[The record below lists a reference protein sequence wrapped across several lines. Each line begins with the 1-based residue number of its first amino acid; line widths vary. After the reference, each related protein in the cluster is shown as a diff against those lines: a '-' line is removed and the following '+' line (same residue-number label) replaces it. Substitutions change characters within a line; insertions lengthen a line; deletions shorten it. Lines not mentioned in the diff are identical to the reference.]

1 MNELHSLAHNL
12 VGGTRDSQT
21 LPSRSPSLPFP
32 ILYSGWRERVSVQF
46 EEGKRGEQGNC
57 SMVQYSAVQWCATR
71 LIVRPYKA
79 PVRETWEK
87 WGIVFSWYKLKQT
100 LENPNEKSVC
110 GCMRVIQR
118 VRVLWRPI
126 IYMVKTKVNVYVL
139 CSMFHK
145 AHMCHNK
152 GTQMCHLSF
161 FHVQLKC
168 TSSEHIRIFHE
179 FMPITWKHMKADTY
193 MCKLYCDKY
202 VLQYKHFLGCNER
215 FLFLLFSMAC
225 KWLKEIGILTLQHPS
240 VPRKSRIERL
250 VSPTFSDFCLLEC
263 CNCTHSKMLACKHA
277 HMHMDAHR

>member
-1 MNELHSLAHNL
+1 
-12 VGGTRDSQT
+12 
-21 LPSRSPSLPFP
+21 
-32 ILYSGWRERVSVQF
+32 
-46 EEGKRGEQGNC
+46 
-57 SMVQYSAVQWCATR
+57 
-71 LIVRPYKA
+71 
-79 PVRETWEK
+79 
-87 WGIVFSWYKLKQT
+87 
-100 LENPNEKSVC
+100 
-110 GCMRVIQR
+110 MRVIQR
-118 VRVLWRPI
+118 VRVLWQPI

-168 TSSEHIRIFHE
+168 TSSEHMRIFHE
-179 FMPITWKHMKADTY
+179 FMPIIWKQTLTCVNYIVTNMSYNTNI
-193 MCKLYCDKY
+193 
-202 VLQYKHFLGCNER
+202 FLDAMRGSC
-215 FLFLLFSMAC
+215 FCFFPMAC

-240 VPRKSRIERL
+240 APRKSRIECL